1 MPIQK
6 THCIP
11 GELLRNLRETQAVDI
26 NVLARQ
32 VNLSVR
38 QLQQLE
44 SDEMASGERPLFY
57 SDAIKANAAKK
68 VALALGVN
76 LQELTAPSLKV
87 SSPAH
92 ELPNMQVMDDLAEL
106 LEKQERARQAGQQ
119 THLKSSRLAGA
130 ALALCLAGAL
140 VWHFQNSFFARLSGW
155 NFATWQTTLVSVAPD
170 GPAREPVAAQMTA
183 AIALPVGAD
192 QEESLSST
200 EALCTRPASGAVL
213 KAATPSKAGNMVHVV
228 AQADAAVCLQDA
240 TGKKFPMN
248 FKSQESRSFYG
259 AAPWTVHLDKASSV
273 QVFFQGQRLRWPQ
286 GEQAS
291 FTLQEVQGAY

>member
-87 SSPAH
+87 SSP
-92 ELPNMQVMDDLAEL
+92 
-106 LEKQERARQAGQQ
+106 G
-119 THLKSSRLAGA
+119 S
-130 ALALCLAGAL
+130 
-140 VWHFQNSFFARLSGW
+140 
-155 NFATWQTTLVSVAPD
+155 
-170 GPAREPVAAQMTA
+170 
-183 AIALPVGAD
+183 
-192 QEESLSST
+192 
-200 EALCTRPASGAVL
+200 
-213 KAATPSKAGNMVHVV
+213 
-228 AQADAAVCLQDA
+228 
-240 TGKKFPMN
+240 
-248 FKSQESRSFYG
+248 
-259 AAPWTVHLDKASSV
+259 
-273 QVFFQGQRLRWPQ
+273 
-286 GEQAS
+286 
-291 FTLQEVQGAY
+291 